1 MTRRTLLLL
10 VAILLFGAL
19 VRVRLL
25 DLPLE
30 RDEGEYAYA
39 GQLML
44 QGIPPYQLVYNMKFP
59 GTYAAY
65 AGLMAVFGET
75 VGGIRFGLLLITA
88 ATALLVY
95 FLARRFY
102 DDLGAL
108 TAAAVYTVL
117 SLGFGAMG
125 PYAHATHFVAL
136 MATAA
141 MLLLARDRPLLAGV
155 FFGLAVLMKQ
165 PGIFF
170 ALFALTWLVATKRR
184 KDAVRLIAGG
194 AAVAMATVVVLAAAG
209 VFSRFWFWTIR
220 YAQQYAAIGVLAEGI
235 ELLNFNLLGIVKSA
249 PLLWVL
255 VVAGLVIAG
264 RRSPG
269 LRPPSPRGARRGAL
283 APNAGGEGLLLG
295 FFGASL
301 LAVMPGFY
309 FREHYFLVT
318 FPPAALLAGAAID
331 WAAKRFGARTA
342 AVAIGAALVISIGAQ
357 WGRWMRMPAEENIRT
372 SYPGNPFVEAPVI
385 ADYLREHTRPE
396 ERIAVLGSEPEI
408 FFYAKR
414 KSATGYIYTYAL
426 TERQPFATKMTD
438 EYIAEVENAKPR
450 YVVMVSSAQS
460 WLMRPDADKRISE
473 WMLRHLRHG
482 YVLEG
487 VAEIRPG
494 QETVYRWGE
503 EARRTEQQSKNV
515 LMIFRATS

>member
-1 MTRRTLLLL
+1 MTLTRPTLLLL
-10 VAILLFGAL
+10 LAVLLFGAL
-19 VRVRLL
+19 VRTRLL

-65 AGLMAVFGET
+65 AALMAVFGES

-88 ATALLVY
+88 ATTILV
-95 FLARRFY
+95 FLLARRFY
-102 DDLGAL
+102 NDLGAI
-108 TAAAVYTVL
+108 TAAAVYTIL

-141 MLLLARDRPLLAGV
+141 MLFLVQERPLLAGV

-170 ALFALTWLVATKRR
+170 ALFALAWLLTTKRM
-184 KDAVRLIAGG
+184 KDAVRLMIGG
-194 AAVAMATVVVLAAAG
+194 AAVAVATVIILAAAG
-209 VFSRFWFWTIR
+209 VFSRFWFWTIQ
-220 YAQQYAAIGVLAEGI
+220 YAQQYATIGGLSHGI
-235 ELLNFNLLGIVKSA
+235 ELLMFTLGGIVRSA

-255 VVAGLVIAG
+255 VIAGLVV
-264 RRSPG
+264 
-269 LRPPSPRGARRGAL
+269 ARR
-283 APNAGGEGLLLG
+283 NIILLG
-295 FFGASL
+295 FFAASL
-301 LAVMPGFY
+301 LAVTPGLY

-318 FPPAALLAGAAID
+318 FPPAALLAGAAIQ
-331 WAAKRFGARTA
+331 AIGKRFGERA
-342 AVAIGAALVISIGAQ
+342 AAAAIGVALLVSIGAQ

-372 SYPGNPFVEAPVI
+372 SFPANPFAEAPVV
-385 ADYLREHTRPE
+385 ADYLRRHTRPE
-396 ERIAVLGSEPEI
+396 ERIAILGSEPEI
-408 FFYAKR
+408 FFYAGR
-414 KSATGYIYTYAL
+414 KSATGYIYTYPL
-426 TERQPFATKMTD
+426 TEQHPFVKRMTD

-450 YVVMVSSAQS
+450 YVVMVSSPPS
-460 WLMRPDADKRISE
+460 WLRTPESDKRIFE
-473 WMLRHLRHG
+473 WVQQHVQRG
-482 YVLEG
+482 YQLEG
-487 VAEIRPG
+487 LVELVPG

-503 EARRTEQQSKNV
+503 EARRTPSTAKNV
-515 LMIFRATS
+515 LMIFRSTA

>member
-1 MTRRTLLLL
+1 MRTRL
-10 VAILLFGAL
+10 V
-19 VRVRLL
+19 

-65 AGLMAVFGET
+65 AALMALFGQN

-88 ATALLVY
+88 ATAILVFLLG
-95 FLARRFY
+95 RRFY
-102 DDLGAL
+102 GDAGAL
-108 TAAAVYTVL
+108 TAAASYTIL

-136 MATAA
+136 CATAA
-141 MLLLARDRPLLAGV
+141 LLLLLENRPLAAGIV
-155 FFGLAVLMKQ
+155 FGLAVLMKQ

-170 ALFALTWLVATKRR
+170 ALFALVWLLITKR
-184 KDAVRLIAGG
+184 KNDAVRVVLGG
-194 AAVAMATVVVLAAAG
+194 AAVAVATVVILSAAG
-209 VFSRFWFWTIR
+209 VFSRFWFWTIQ
-220 YAQQYAAIGVLAEGI
+220 YAQQYAAIGTLADGI
-235 ELLNFNLLGIVKSA
+235 EFLKFSVKGIVKSA

-255 VVAGLVIAG
+255 VAAGLVV
-264 RRSPG
+264 
-269 LRPPSPRGARRGAL
+269 ARR
-283 APNAGGEGLLLG
+283 NFVLLG
-295 FFGASL
+295 FFIASL
-301 LAVMPGFY
+301 LAVTPGFY

-331 WAAKRFGARTA
+331 WAEKRFGGRA
-342 AVAIGAALVISIGAQ
+342 AAIAVGIALVVSIGAQ
-357 WGRWMRMPAEENIRT
+357 WERWMRMPAEVNIRT
-372 SYPGNPFVEAPVI
+372 SYPGNPFAEAPVV
-385 ADYLREHTRPE
+385 ADYLRRNTMPD

-408 FFYAKR
+408 FFYANR

-426 TERQPFATKMTD
+426 TEQQPFAKRMTD

-450 YVVMVSSAQS
+450 YLVMVSSAQS
-460 WLMRPDADKRISE
+460 WLMQPQSDKRIFD
-473 WMLRHLRHG
+473 WVQQRVRHG
-482 YVLEG
+482 YQLEG
-487 VAEIRPG
+487 VVEIVPG

-503 EARRTEQQSKNV
+503 EARQIAPKAKNV
-515 LMIFRATS
+515 LMIFRSTS